1 MFDFYE
7 NEMKKINVNVI
18 DLADN
23 LCYEDNCEVLSP
35 LGYSIYTDDHH
46 YAKFYSRHWLSAVD
60 HLVEF

>member
-1 MFDFYE
+1 
-7 NEMKKINVNVI
+7 MKKINVNVI